1 MMGYQN
7 VRLVPGMTTEGE
19 LAMEIRAVYRRARQS
34 CGLRG
39 PAAFHRACEA
49 YACLNPDVPDHLVPK
64 RVAKFLIPNM
74 PVDGGTRQ

>member
-7 VRLVPGMTTEGE
+7 VRLGPGMMTEGE
-19 LAMEIRAVYRRARQS
+19 LALAIRAVYRRARQT

-49 YACLNPDVPDHLVPK
+49 YARLDPDVPDHFVPQ
-64 RVAKFLIPNM
+64 RVAKFLNPNI

>member
-39 PAAFHRACEA
+39 PAAFYRACEA
-49 YACLNPDVPDHLVPK
+49 YACLKPDVPDHLVPQ
-64 RVAKFLIPNM
+64 RVAKFLNPNM

>member
-7 VRLVPGMTTEGE
+7 VRLVPGMATEGE

-64 RVAKFLIPNM
+64 RVAKFLNPNM